1 MRLLLT
7 LFSALLFIPTA
18 YAGTLASNLTVGFM
32 EVATGATLTTCD
44 ASACWNVTANGSSTG
59 GTIIYGTID
68 ATALAT
74 SSTIFKQTHNFFRTS
89 SAGKI
94 TMTGTGKLLITGTG
108 SSNASPY
115 DLTVNNT
122 STLKDVSL
130 ESGLKGYFRMDDGT
144 GSTVVRD
151 SSRYGNTG
159 TWNGAGAGN
168 AYPQWKTSNGG
179 TNFFNPYSL
188 SFDGTDDYVG
198 TGTWTNYG
206 EDNFTISAWINA
218 TDTSGVKVIFDQD
231 GAALPYV
238 TMFVTAAGLLSL
250 DIRNT
255 GGGGAGAASTTNVE
269 GAWHH
274 VVALRSGVDI
284 RVYNR
289 ALTLGEVQSLSNGN
303 QSTGSGVYIL
313 GSALDLRGELALY
326 YSTLDVTSGNL
337 KITASGGWI
346 GNGGFTAQ
354 SGTVE
359 IDGST
364 ATMSGN
370 TIFNSFTANTTNS
383 ILLDFRAR
391 QSFSGALTLTNT
403 TLRST
408 LTGSASNILLDGSA
422 GTQTVT
428 GVNVQDNDASG
439 GTTISCSSGCTEG
452 TNVTNWSF
460 AAAVEELNSVI
471 DYFFSMP

>member
-284 RVYNR
+284 RLYVDGVKEYNNNIATGNYTSGSVDTIGANYNGGARRNWFSGLIDDLRVYNR

-313 GSALDLRGELALY
+313 GSALDLRGEL
-326 YSTLDVTSGNL
+326 D
-337 KITASGGWI
+337 
-346 GNGGFTAQ
+346 
-354 SGTVE
+354 
-359 IDGST
+359 
-364 ATMSGN
+364 
-370 TIFNSFTANTTNS
+370 
-383 ILLDFRAR
+383 
-391 QSFSGALTLTNT
+391 
-403 TLRST
+403 
-408 LTGSASNILLDGSA
+408 
-422 GTQTVT
+422 
-428 GVNVQDNDASG
+428 
-439 GTTISCSSGCTEG
+439 
-452 TNVTNWSF
+452 
-460 AAAVEELNSVI
+460 
-471 DYFFSMP
+471 